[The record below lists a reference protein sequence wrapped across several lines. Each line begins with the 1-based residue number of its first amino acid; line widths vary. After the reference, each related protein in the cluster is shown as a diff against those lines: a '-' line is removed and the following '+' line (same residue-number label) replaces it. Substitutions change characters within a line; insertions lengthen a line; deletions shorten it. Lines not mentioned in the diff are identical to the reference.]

1 MQQFLSLK
9 DHVYNYISE
18 KINEGLL
25 KPEEKINEKI
35 IMEDLNISRT
45 PVREALIQLAT
56 EGYLENIPRK
66 GFIVKQV
73 DTEKSKEIY
82 ALLGVL
88 DAFASELAFTYVTE
102 KDIVRMEAL
111 TKQMKV
117 AIETYD
123 FKSYYKLQ
131 TDFHDIYIMKCH
143 NDELINTMRLL
154 RRKFIKQTYS
164 NDNIDELQKILLE
177 TNEEHDTIAQLFKE
191 ETADQIAN
199 FLKKTHWNM
208 DYAEYDSVKTK

>member
-9 DHVYNYISE
+9 DHVYNYISD

-25 KPEEKINEKI
+25 KPEEKINEKV

-88 DAFASELAFTYVTE
+88 DGFASELSFEYMTDE
-102 KDIVRMEAL
+102 DIIRMEAL
-111 TKQMKV
+111 AKQMIA

-123 FKSYYKLQ
+123 FKAYYKLQ
-131 TDFHDIYIMKCH
+131 TDFHDVYINKCH
-143 NDELINTMRLL
+143 NEELINTMSLL
-154 RRKFIKQTYS
+154 RKKFIKQTYK
-164 NDNIDELQKILLE
+164 DDDQEKMKEILLY
-177 TNEEHDTIAQLFKE
+177 TNSEHTVIAQLFKE
-191 ETADQIAN
+191 ETSEKISN
-199 FLKKTHWNM
+199 FLKYKHWNLS
-208 DYAEYDSVKTK
+208 YAEYDSV

>member
-9 DHVYNYISE
+9 DHVYNYISD

-25 KPEEKINEKI
+25 KPEEKINEKV

-88 DAFASELAFTYVTE
+88 DGFASELSFEYMNDE
-102 KDIVRMEAL
+102 DIIRMEAL
-111 TKQMKV
+111 AKQMIA

-123 FKSYYKLQ
+123 FRAYYKLQ
-131 TDFHDIYIMKCH
+131 TDFHDVYINKCH
-143 NDELINTMRLL
+143 NEELINTMSLL
-154 RRKFIKQTYS
+154 RKKFIKQTYK
-164 NDNIDELQKILLE
+164 DDDQEKMKEILLY
-177 TNEEHDTIAQLFKE
+177 TNSEHTVIAQLFKE
-191 ETADQIAN
+191 ETSEKISN
-199 FLKKTHWNM
+199 FLKYKHWNLS
-208 DYAEYDSVKTK
+208 YAEYDSV